1 MLEIERRRFD
11 LMKKSPA
18 EVNARMKGA
27 ATLYHE
33 WLIKGRIIEEIVK
46 ERPELAELWPEG
58 ADRAHLYGRPLAFYR
73 QLQKLNLAAAWSRI
87 RVPTLVLHG
96 QYDWIMSREDP
107 ELIERYINA
116 NVPSA
121 ARFVEV
127 PEMGH
132 TFQHYLS
139 MADAFS
145 GKETPFDP
153 AVLRLLTD
161 WLKEQQAKGRK

>member
-1 MLEIERRRFD
+1 M
-11 LMKKSPA
+11 
-18 EVNARMKGA
+18 
-27 ATLYHE
+27 
-33 WLIKGRIIEEIVK
+33 
-46 ERPELAELWPEG
+46 
-58 ADRAHLYGRPLAFYR
+58 
-73 QLQKLNLAAAWSRI
+73 QLQKLNLAAAWSRV

-121 ARFVEV
+121 ARFVVV

-145 GKETPFDP
+145 GKETAFDP